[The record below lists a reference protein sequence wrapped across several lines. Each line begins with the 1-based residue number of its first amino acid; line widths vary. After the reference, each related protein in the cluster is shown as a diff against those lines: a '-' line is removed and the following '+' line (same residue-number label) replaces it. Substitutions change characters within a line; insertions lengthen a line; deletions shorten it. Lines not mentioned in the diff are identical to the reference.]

1 MTKAVVTSLIWT
13 GINCL
18 LLYTVFYLDH
28 RNPDSIPYLLL
39 SIPVGLINCASIINS
54 FYRLRKFDRIQLIYS
69 IFGILNGFIF
79 LYVLNQLHSLSGA
92 MTN

>member
-39 SIPVGLINCASIINS
+39 SIPVGLINCASI
-54 FYRLRKFDRIQLIYS
+54 
-69 IFGILNGFIF
+69 FGILNGFIF